1 MVLDA
6 LVMVDFPRDII
17 QKDVTAYIEKEL
29 IPGKKVDEPRD
40 NFSKDEL
47 KSTLEFV
54 ILLLKLFRKN
64 KTDVKCLKNWIAE
77 KMAEK
82 GFITQSP
89 FIILFS

>member
-54 ILLLKLFRKN
+54 LELLKLLKLFRNNQKDIQGF
-64 KTDVKCLKNWIAE
+64 KKAVK
-77 KMAEK
+77 
-82 GFITQSP
+82 
-89 FIILFS
+89 